1 VPGLDPK
8 DVEVSVLG
16 NVLTIKG
23 ERKEEKEVKHE
34 QYIHREVTHGA
45 FERRMM
51 LPEGAGTDKIK
62 AQFKNG
68 VLEVTMPVGK
78 EMTSKKV
85 PIEVE
90 AKK

>member
-1 VPGLDPK
+1 
-8 DVEVSVLG
+8 
-16 NVLTIKG
+16 
-23 ERKEEKEVKHE
+23 
-34 QYIHREVTHGA
+34 
-45 FERRMM
+45 
-51 LPEGAGTDKIK
+51 
-62 AQFKNG
+62 